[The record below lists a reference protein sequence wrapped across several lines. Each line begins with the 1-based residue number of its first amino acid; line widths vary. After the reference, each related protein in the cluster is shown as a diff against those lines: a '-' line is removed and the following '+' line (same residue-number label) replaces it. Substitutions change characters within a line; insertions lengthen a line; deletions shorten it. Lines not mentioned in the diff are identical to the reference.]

1 VTEGLGLLEVEERE
15 HRESGSDAR
24 GRRLFDGLRTNLSV
38 GRISGVYMGV
48 VIIAVFS
55 LWLPDVFPTVT
66 TFQSVLSGQAVTGI
80 AAVGL
85 LFALAAGAY
94 DLSVGYTMS
103 VVGISTALLF
113 DSGMNWGLA
122 VLIGILIA
130 CAIGVVNGALVEFLG
145 IDSFIATLA
154 TGALL
159 QAAALG
165 LSGARQITG
174 FPKGFL
180 HLSTA
185 SAGGVP
191 LDFIFLIGLAL
202 VAWYIL
208 VHTSF
213 GRRLYAIGY
222 GREAARLA
230 GVTVRRSSFFA
241 FVLTAMYAG
250 IAGVVLSGR
259 IGVASPDIGSS
270 YLIPIFAAA
279 LLGATQIHPGR
290 PNVWGTLIATYLL
303 ATGTAGLQLA
313 GGTTWVANVFNG
325 VALIFAVGLAVF
337 QRKVALWRR
346 IRSRSKAVARSS

>member
-1 VTEGLGLLEVEERE
+1 MR
-15 HRESGSDAR
+15 RSAR
-24 GRRLFDGLRTNLSV
+24 GWLGWFSID
-38 GRISGVYMGV
+38 RISGVYMGV
-48 VIIAVFS
+48 VIIVFFS
-55 LWLPDVFPTVT
+55 FWLPNIFLTST
-66 TFQSVLSGQAVTGI
+66 TFQNILSGQAVTGI

-94 DLSVGYTMS
+94 DLSIGYTMS
-103 VVGISTALLF
+103 VVGISTGMLF
-113 DSGMNWGLA
+113 NSGMNWELA
-122 VLIGILIA
+122 VLIGLAIA
-130 CAIGVVNGALVEFLG
+130 AAIGVVNGAIVELLG

-159 QAAALG
+159 QAVALG
-165 LSGARQITG
+165 LSGARQVTG

-180 HLSTA
+180 KLSTA
-185 SAGGVP
+185 SYFGVP
-191 LDFIFLIGLAL
+191 FDFALLIAL
-202 VAWYIL
+202 SVVAWYIL

-230 GVTVRRSSFFA
+230 GVKVRTSSFWA
-241 FVLTAMYAG
+241 FVLTGLYAG
-250 IAGVVLSGR
+250 VAGIVLSGR
-259 IGVASPDIGSS
+259 IGVASPDIGAS

-313 GGTTWVANVFNG
+313 GGKTWVANVFNG
-325 VALIFAVGLAVF
+325 VALIFAVGLAVL
-337 QRKVALWRR
+337 QRRFALWRR
-346 IRSRSKAVARSS
+346 IRSRARAAAAA